1 MQQHSSSDVIV
12 RDIGVVIPFYQTR
25 QGILSRALASAESQS
40 LAQRCVVYVVDD
52 ESPFSAA
59 DELAQLPAF
68 EHIDVRVIRQ
78 KNGGAGKA
86 RNTGLDNLDNNIRY
100 VAFLD
105 SDDAWHDN
113 HLEVAISTLEA
124 GYDAYFSDHYA
135 ALYPDISN
143 FSRIGTLDVP
153 QHTLLNEHQH
163 SYAMT
168 ISMIDHIISDGGGV
182 IGTSN
187 VVYRHHQFP
196 KLRFREEFYNGQD
209 FFFWMDLSDQQAKW
223 CFSTQITCTC
233 GTGLNIYSGSGWG
246 TKNSLRRI
254 RNELFVWT
262 SAERFYT
269 LSPTLKRANAKTINH
284 LQESAVRDIL
294 HRIRHLKPISFQQA
308 SDIFKMC
315 PSTLALFFTLPFSIV
330 KQKLFR

>member
-1 MQQHSSSDVIV
+1 MQHSSSDIIV
-12 RDIGVVIPFYQTR
+12 RDIGIVIPFYQTQ
-25 QGILSRALASAESQS
+25 QGILSRALASAENQS
-40 LAQRCVVYVVDD
+40 LAHRCVVYVVDD
-52 ESPFSAA
+52 ESPFSAT
-59 DELAQLPAF
+59 DEIAQFPAF
-68 EHIDVRVIRQ
+68 ENIDVRIIRQ

-86 RNTGLDNLDNNIRY
+86 RNTGLDNLDKSIRY

-105 SDDAWHDN
+105 SDDAWHEN
-113 HLEVAISTLEA
+113 HLEVAISTLEV

-135 ALYPDISN
+135 ALYPDVSN

-153 QHTLLNEHQH
+153 QHTLLDMHH
-163 SYAMT
+163 RSYAMT

-187 VVYRHHQFP
+187 VVYSYEKFP

-254 RNELFVWT
+254 RNEMFVWT
-262 SAERFYT
+262 SAERFYSLT
-269 LSPTLKRANAKTINH
+269 PALKKANTKTISH

-294 HRIRHLKPISFQQA
+294 HRITHLKPISLQQTF
-308 SDIFKMC
+308 DILKMR
-315 PSTLALFFTLPFSIV
+315 PSTIALFLKLPISII
-330 KQKLFR
+330 KQKLNF